1 MSRDLKRIIEALLF
15 VSETP
20 LNLAQLCQVLEDNQR
35 DALKQAIAELEEE
48 YKQSERAMEIVQVA
62 GGWVFRTRKEMAF
75 WLRKLKKQQ
84 VTRLS
89 KAALETLSVVAYKQP
104 VLKAEIERIRGVEVG
119 GILRTLMEKNLVRVA
134 GRQDLPGRPLIYCTT
149 RRFLEVFD
157 LKDLKDLP
165 TLEELEKLAGI
176 AQDTPSDQDGELPLG
191 APQSLSL
198 DDLIPVEGGLP
209 PLKEAEDGEG
219 EDDEWD
225 KPPDQAPE
233 EESDEARQPEPN
245 PSETEQETEP
255 EEPQTGQDAAQEGPG
270 VETSEQTGDGSQG
283 EQEAPE
289 TKPEL
294 EPQPEPRPV
303 PLAETEPGP
312 EAEPAGTGE
321 PEAGDETKPV
331 STEPKTESEES

>member
-157 LKDLKDLP
+157 LMDLKDLP

-233 EESDEARQPEPN
+233 DEADEVRQPEPT
-245 PSETEQETEP
+245 PTE
-255 EEPQTGQDAAQEGPG
+255 TGQDAAQEAPG
-270 VETSEQTGDGSQG
+270 VETPEQAGDGGPQEG
-283 EQEAPE
+283 QEAPE
-289 TKPEL
+289 PKPEL

-303 PLAETEPGP
+303 PEVDTEPEPG
-312 EAEPAGTGE
+312 AE
-321 PEAGDETKPV
+321 DETKPV
-331 STEPKTESEES
+331 STGPKTEPEQS

>member
-1 MSRDLKRIIEALLF
+1 LSRDLKIIIEALLF

-35 DALKQAIAELEEE
+35 DAVKQAIADLEEE
-48 YKQSERAMEIVQVA
+48 YNKSERAMEIVQVA

-134 GRQDLPGRPLIYCTT
+134 GRQDLPGRPLIYSTT

-157 LKDLKDLP
+157 LKDLSELP

-191 APQSLSL
+191 EPRSLSL

-209 PLKEAEDGEG
+209 PLQEAEEGEG

-225 KPPDQAPE
+225 AVPE
-233 EESDEARQPEPN
+233 EDGEAA
-245 PSETEQETEP
+245 ETEAGEP
-255 EEPQTGQDAAQEGPG
+255 EETQTSPGEEEGDL
-270 VETSEQTGDGSQG
+270 E
-283 EQEAPE
+283 PE
-289 TKPEL
+289 TPQGDQDGDTPAGRPTEQAADAPQEENSDP
-294 EPQPEPRPV
+294 EPQPKPE
-303 PLAETEPGP
+303 P
-312 EAEPAGTGE
+312 EAEPEAE
-321 PEAGDETKPV
+321 PEPEPQDAGDTP
-331 STEPKTESEES
+331 PKTVPERD